1 MGITIRFGGIT
12 FNAFISIYFFL
23 ASANAPSFATLTVL
37 SNMHGEISIL
47 KLRSISLNLLKNLFH
62 FVDCM
67 FPKIIPREMLMA
79 VCPVRKI
86 I

>member
-12 FNAFISIYFFL
+12 FNAFISIYPFL

-47 KLRSISLNLLKNLFH
+47 KMRTISLNLLKDLFH

-67 FPKIIPREMLMA
+67 FPKIIPREILMA

>member
-12 FNAFISIYFFL
+12 FNAFISIYLFL
-23 ASANAPSFATLTVL
+23 ASANAPPFATLTVL

-47 KLRSISLNLLKNLFH
+47 KLRSISLNLLKDLFH

-67 FPKIIPREMLMA
+67 FPKIIPREMLMT

>member
-12 FNAFISIYFFL
+12 FNAFVSIYLFL

-37 SNMHGEISIL
+37 SKMHGEISIL
-47 KLRSISLNLLKNLFH
+47 KLRSISLNLLKDLFH

>member
-1 MGITIRFGGIT
+1 MGITIHFGGIT
-12 FNAFISIYFFL
+12 FNEFIIIYFFL
-23 ASANAPSFATLTVL
+23 ASANAPSFATLIVL

-47 KLRSISLNLLKNLFH
+47 KMRSISLNLLKDLFH

-79 VCPVRKI
+79 VAPVKI